1 MSFKEQKIIRL
12 YGRIAGNV
20 NIIGVVYEDGRKETI
35 VHEVRKEKGSWQS
48 APLFRMRGCLG
59 ERVLG
64 KRKEPFQM
72 ALEKLSKQLDT
83 KL

>member
-35 VHEVRKEKGSWQS
+35 VHEVKMKKDSRQVIQ
-48 APLFRMRGCLG
+48 PFRMWRS
-59 ERVLG
+59 
-64 KRKEPFQM
+64 
-72 ALEKLSKQLDT
+72 LSV
-83 KL
+83 

>member
-12 YGRIAGNV
+12 LGRIAGNV

-35 VHEVRKEKGSWQS
+35 VHKVRKEKGSWQS

-59 ERVLG
+59 EKSFGQKKRAFPNGVG
-64 KRKEPFQM
+64 KAQ
-72 ALEKLSKQLDT
+72 
-83 KL
+83 